1 MTNNPTSMHTQPGQG
16 WVRML
21 GQHSLVEP
29 NSQFG
34 STRSVGQYT
43 DKTRQDKTRQDKT
56 RQDKTR
62 QDKTRQD
69 KTRQD
74 KTRHSSRHT
83 HLHPFI
89 HTNTLSHTLTY
100 MFNETQKYFIK
111 KMNITMQLI
120 KLSACFNSVITLL
133 FHIYDV
139 ENKLFF
145 HSI

>member
-21 GQHSLVEP
+21 GQHSWW
-29 NSQFG
+29 SQTVSSAPPG
-34 STRSVGQYT
+34 VLASIP
-43 DKTRQDKTRQDKT
+43 TRQDKT